1 MPHLQKTF
9 YLKIFYQDHA
19 DPSNIETRLL
29 KDTLVFCFAV
39 HGTMMILI
47 EITCYFI
54 LYHHIYSHDVNIAAL
69 VLDSSVIRKRH
80 QVNAVSLTGLF
91 AGWLM
96 EVWYV
101 VFVGIIAI
109 LFKNDSL
116 YEMSTFCKV
125 YAYYLVPIVQ
135 VSTSALL
142 RRP

>member
-1 MPHLQKTF
+1 
-9 YLKIFYQDHA
+9 
-19 DPSNIETRLL
+19 
-29 KDTLVFCFAV
+29 
-39 HGTMMILI
+39 MIMI